1 MGKLVEATHVSLG
14 GQIDELDKWAL
25 PYLDED
31 HGRYSA
37 RLLDEA
43 DALLLGRVSYEGLA
57 DAYLK
62 MAAAAPAGTP
72 TDFIDRMNSIP
83 KHVAS
88 RSGAATPSWNAT
100 RLDGDVVAAVKT
112 LKADGASLLKYGTG
126 ELDAPLFEHGLIDEL
141 HLSLTPV
148 AAGHGERLFE
158 HLTGAPR
165 LELQEVTKFDSGV
178 VLLVY
183 TPR

>member
-1 MGKLVEATHVSLG
+1 MGKLVEMTHVSLG
-14 GQIDELDKWAL
+14 GQIDELEDWAL
-25 PYLDED
+25 PYLDEGHD
-31 HGRYSA
+31 RYAA

-43 DALLLGRVSYEGLA
+43 DALLLGRVSYEGMA
-57 DAYLK
+57 AAYLK
-62 MAAAAPAGTP
+62 MAAEAPAGTP

-100 RLDGDVVAAVKT
+100 RIDGDAAEAVAA
-112 LKADGASLLKYGTG
+112 LKAGGQNLLKYGTG
-126 ELDAPLFEHGLIDEL
+126 ELDATLIEHGLLDEL

-158 HLTGAPR
+158 HLEGAPR
-165 LELQEVTKFDSGV
+165 LELQELTRFPNGV

-183 TPR
+183 TPL

>member
-14 GQIDELDKWAL
+14 GQIDELEKWAF

-31 HGRYSA
+31 HDRHAA

-43 DALLLGRVSYEGLA
+43 DALLLGRVSYEGMA
-57 DAYLK
+57 DAYLQ
-62 MAAAAPAGTP
+62 MAAAAAPGAP
-72 TDFIDRMNSIP
+72 TAFVERMNAIP

-88 RSGAATPSWNAT
+88 RSGAPTPTWNAS
-100 RLDGDVVAAVKT
+100 RIDGEVAAAVAA
-112 LKADGASLLKYGTG
+112 LKAAGKSLLKYGTG
-126 ELDAPLFEHGLIDEL
+126 ALDATLVEHGLVDEF

-148 AAGHGERLFE
+148 ATGRGERIFA
-158 HLTGAPR
+158 HLPGAPR
-165 LELQEVTKFDSGV
+165 LELQELTRFDSGV
-178 VLLVY
+178 LLLVY

>member
-14 GQIDELDKWAL
+14 GQIDELEKWAF

-31 HGRYSA
+31 HNRYAA

-43 DALLLGRVSYEGLA
+43 DALLLGRVSYEGMA

-62 MAAAAPAGTP
+62 MAAGTPAGAP
-72 TDFIDRMNSIP
+72 TDFIERMNSIP

-88 RSGAATPSWNAT
+88 RTGAATPTWNAT
-100 RLDGDVVAAVKT
+100 RIDGDIATAVAD
-112 LKADGASLLKYGTG
+112 LKAGGESLLKYGTG
-126 ELDAPLFEHGLIDEL
+126 TLDATLLEHGLIDEF
-141 HLSLTPV
+141 HLFLTPV

-158 HLTGAPR
+158 HLPSAPR
-165 LELQEVTKFDSGV
+165 LELQELTRFDSGV
-178 VLLVY
+178 LVLVY